1 MPGCGGGEL
10 SVQGSFDFADDLLRE
25 SSTPLRMTISKT
37 MSFLEQIFAS
47 LERSGDAIVL
57 QELRDGQ
64 AVPLTAR
71 QLLAQVL
78 VARAYLRR
86 LRLKKGDRCALL
98 AHNSMQWVAMDL
110 AAMAE
115 GLTVVPLYARQ
126 APAEL
131 VAMMKDCWPS
141 VIACGEQSL
150 ADAIVEA
157 WPEAPPHFCFDNVFT
172 AGRGP
177 VENPALAL
185 SEEDVVTIIYT
196 SGTSGEA
203 KGVMLNAGNVGYM
216 LGCTSGRLDQLV
228 KRRPGQDSVF
238 HYLPLCFAG
247 SWIMMLTCL
256 LRGSKLTLNTDLGK
270 IATEMRLAAPDYFLN
285 VPALLER
292 MRKAVDEQ
300 LWKTGGFPLRVYTK
314 AKGAW
319 VRRQEGKSRAGDG
332 FWLGLANRLVFPTI
346 RRKMI
351 GGKLRALICGSAPL
365 SVETQ
370 LFFMMLGIPVLQ
382 VYGLTET
389 TAICTMDDPDAPV
402 IPGRA
407 GPAISGVEMKVAEN
421 AEIVVRGPNIFPGY
435 WERPEETA
443 KVLRDGWFHTGDQ
456 GELDVTGN
464 WKIVGR
470 IKNLI
475 ILGSGH
481 NIAPEPIED
490 KILRELPGAIQ
501 VVVVGNGR
509 GYLAALVA
517 GKVTGEKTQA
527 ALDLVNPGLPHYKQ
541 VRAFHLVEGAFTVES
556 GLLTAN
562 GKLKRDLIAER
573 FRNEIDAMYESAK
586 NQASKNQAATTV

>member
-1 MPGCGGGEL
+1 
-10 SVQGSFDFADDLLRE
+10 
-25 SSTPLRMTISKT
+25 
-37 MSFLEQIFAS
+37 MSFLEQMFAS
-47 LERSGDAIVL
+47 LERSGDAVVL

-64 AVPLTAR
+64 AVSFTAR
-71 QLLAQVL
+71 QLLAQIL

-86 LRLKKGDRCALL
+86 LRLKRGDRCALL
-98 AHNSMQWVAMDL
+98 AHNSMQWVTMDL
-110 AAMAE
+110 AIMAE

-150 ADAIVEA
+150 ADAIVQA
-157 WPEAPPHFCFDNVFT
+157 WPEAPPSFCFENVFT

-177 VENPALAL
+177 VENLALAVA
-185 SEEDVVTIIYT
+185 EEDVVTIIYT

-216 LGCTSGRLDQLV
+216 LGCTSGRLGQLMRG
-228 KRRPGQDSVF
+228 RRMKARLGQDAVF

-256 LRGSKLTLNTDLGK
+256 LNGSKLTLNTDLGK
-270 IATEMRLAAPDYFLN
+270 IAVEMRLAAPDYFLN

-300 LWKTGGFPLRVYTK
+300 LWKTGGFPLKVYTK

-319 VRRQEGKSRAGDG
+319 VRQQEGKSRTGDG
-332 FWLGLANRLVFPTI
+332 IWLGLANRLVFPTI
-346 RRKMI
+346 RKKMI

-365 SVETQ
+365 SMETQ

-402 IPGRA
+402 VPGCA
-407 GPAISGVEMKVAEN
+407 GPAIAGVEMKIAEN

-435 WERPEETA
+435 WDRPEETA
-443 KVLRDGWFHTGDQ
+443 KALRDGWFHTGDQ
-456 GELDVTGN
+456 GEVDESGN

-490 KILRELPGAIQ
+490 KILQELPGASQ

-509 GYLAALVA
+509 GYLAALVT
-517 GKVTGEKTQA
+517 GKVSAEKTQA
-527 ALDLVNPGLPHYKQ
+527 ALDLVNPRLPHYKQ
-541 VRAFHLVEGAFTVES
+541 VRAFHLVGEAFTIES

-573 FRNEIDAMYESAK
+573 YRNEIDAMYETSK
-586 NQASKNQAATTV
+586 NEVSMNQASKNHASNNRAAKTA